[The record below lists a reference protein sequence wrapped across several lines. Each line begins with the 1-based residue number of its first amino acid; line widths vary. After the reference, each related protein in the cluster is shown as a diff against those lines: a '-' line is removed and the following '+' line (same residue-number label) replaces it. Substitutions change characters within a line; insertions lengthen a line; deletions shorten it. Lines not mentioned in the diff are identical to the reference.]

1 MGTLL
6 LEKETY
12 AIRGA
17 CFEVYKEK
25 GSGFLEPVF
34 QECMEKELEIQQIPF
49 VAQPELSLSYKGH
62 PLKQKYIPD
71 LVIYDKI
78 IVELK
83 AVSQLTEAH
92 RAQVLNYL
100 YATGHKVGLLVN
112 FGHHPKVEIERLAL

>member
-1 MGTLL
+1 MGALL
-6 LEKETY
+6 YEQETY
-12 AIRGA
+12 VIRGA

-34 QECMEKELEIQQIPF
+34 QECMEKELELQQIPF
-49 VAQPELSLSYKGH
+49 VAQPELSLSYKGY

-71 LVIYDKI
+71 LVMYDKI

-83 AVSQLTEAH
+83 AVSQLTDRH

-100 YATGHKVGLLVN
+100 HATGHRVGLLVN
-112 FGHHPKVEIERLAL
+112 FGHHPKVEIERFAL